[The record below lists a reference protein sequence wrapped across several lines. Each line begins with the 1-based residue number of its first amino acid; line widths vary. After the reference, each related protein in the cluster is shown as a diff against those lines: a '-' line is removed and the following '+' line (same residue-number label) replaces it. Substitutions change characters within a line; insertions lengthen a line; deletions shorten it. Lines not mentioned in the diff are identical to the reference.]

1 MKPIKPM
8 PMGEFVVF
16 IALLFA
22 TVAYSTDSMLPLLVE
37 MGQSLAPETP
47 QSAQL
52 VVTGFVLGLGSG
64 TLVIGPISDALGR
77 KRLILAGIG
86 LYMIAAVFAATSD
99 SMGALLAARFV
110 QGIGASAPRV
120 LSQAVVRDLYAGRQ
134 MARIMSFAMAI
145 FVLVPAIAPLMG
157 ATLGGLFGWRAIFWS
172 FLVFGS
178 ISGGWL
184 LFRQPETLPPKM
196 RRPLEIRPIV
206 TAFREVFSHKQ
217 VMIYVIALTFS
228 FATMFIWLS
237 SIAQIFDD
245 VYARSDEFPK
255 WFALCALLS
264 APGSLV
270 NAQLVLKLGMR
281 RLIVTAITGQIGLV
295 FATIVIYASTG
306 GLPFWAFF
314 TFMVGHFFTVGLI
327 FGNLNALA
335 LEPLGHIAGTAS
347 SVMSGVSTVGSALIA
362 APLASLYNG
371 TPLPLMLAVAACG
384 VFAMT
389 AMIVARRWNTSDLG

>member
-184 LFRQPETLPPKM
+184 LFRQPETLPPK
-196 RRPLEIRPIV
+196 
-206 TAFREVFSHKQ
+206 
-217 VMIYVIALTFS
+217 
-228 FATMFIWLS
+228 
-237 SIAQIFDD
+237 
-245 VYARSDEFPK
+245 
-255 WFALCALLS
+255 C
-264 APGSLV
+264 
-270 NAQLVLKLGMR
+270 
-281 RLIVTAITGQIGLV
+281 
-295 FATIVIYASTG
+295 
-306 GLPFWAFF
+306 
-314 TFMVGHFFTVGLI
+314 
-327 FGNLNALA
+327 
-335 LEPLGHIAGTAS
+335 
-347 SVMSGVSTVGSALIA
+347 A
-362 APLASLYNG
+362 APLRSG
-371 TPLPLMLAVAACG
+371 PL
-384 VFAMT
+384 
-389 AMIVARRWNTSDLG
+389 